1 MFMGPLEQSKP
12 WSMSGVNGVRGFL
25 DRAWRMI
32 VDQDSDETVLNPAVG
47 DHEPTDKQT
56 QILHRTIKAVSND
69 IEGLQFNTAIS
80 RLMEFV
86 NFFTKEQQRP
96 RSIMSQFALLLSPL
110 APHLG
115 EELWRL
121 LGNDNTLAYEA
132 WPEYQESLTVDAS
145 VEIPVQI
152 MGKLRS
158 KIMVARGTSKD
169 DLLALAKADPKI
181 TELLA
186 GKTILQEIAVPDR
199 MVNFVAK

>member
-1 MFMGPLEQSKP
+1 
-12 WSMSGVNGVRGFL
+12 
-25 DRAWRMI
+25 
-32 VDQDSDETVLNPAVG
+32 
-47 DHEPTDKQT
+47 
-56 QILHRTIKAVSND
+56 
-69 IEGLQFNTAIS
+69 
-80 RLMEFV
+80 
-86 NFFTKEQQRP
+86 
-96 RSIMSQFALLLSPL
+96 MSQFALLLSPL

-181 TELLA
+181 AELLA
-186 GKTILQEIAVPDR
+186 GKTILKEIAVPDR